1 MCRQG
6 KQEDL
11 WNMGEDNPQS
21 YGIICTDILKAAI
34 MVGELSV
41 LMNLLGYLQLVYFA
55 DIIYM
60 P

>member
-1 MCRQG
+1 
-6 KQEDL
+6 
-11 WNMGEDNPQS
+11 MGEDNPQS